1 MLQFILLLAIA
12 GLVVAHL
19 MKPTIRTTKGT
30 KGTKGTN
37 EGFYGSG
44 GDTDTSYDST
54 YQAGGDFPANEPIDD
69 PRDLP
74 WIASWTPADK
84 AARAGQNCNPSYTEI
99 GPKGTM
105 IITTSKSC
113 EAGMPHTLVGD
124 RIMIPDSVVLPAL
137 ATTIDHELVH
147 IHQRRSADAWAT
159 FYRRN
164 WSFNL
169 QSTPPAH
176 MPAELV
182 EARRS
187 NPDTWVPSGGVGVGG
202 PWSCWMNRYWPVP
215 VYTDPKQPRLRDT
228 ITVWW
233 DEWKREILKQ
243 APEAW
248 TQFFGSPTQNEH
260 PHEIAAVMITDET
273 GESGSTEAGRRLM
286 AWWSSSGAL

>member
-1 MLQFILLLAIA
+1 MLQFVLLLAIA

-19 MKPTIRTTKGT
+19 MKPAKRSY
-30 KGTKGTN
+30 
-37 EGFYGSG
+37 EGFHG
-44 GDTDTSYDST
+44 GDASYSASYET
-54 YQAGGDFPANEPIDD
+54 GGDFPANEPIDD

-113 EAGMPHTLVGD
+113 EAGMPHTLVGN
-124 RIMIPDSVVLPAL
+124 RIMIPDSVTLPAL
-137 ATTIDHELVH
+137 ASTIDHELVH
-147 IHQRRSADAWAT
+147 IHQRRNADAWAT

-169 QSTPPAH
+169 QSTPPEH

-187 NPDTWVPSGGVGVGG
+187 NPDTWVPADGSGGSGGPAPSGLGRQG

-260 PHEIAAVMITDET
+260 PHEIAAVIITDTT
-273 GESGSTEAGRRLM
+273 GEISGTEAGRRLM
-286 AWWSSSGAL
+286 AWWSGSGSI